1 MKSFDQDQKTLKCHD
16 IIKELQSGLHVQE
29 SSANM
34 MSFMVQDLLDYSQ
47 IKADK
52 FRKVLKTFNIRQSI
66 EKVMC
71 IQRQKAIDLKLDFY
85 AEFVNIKMDEQ
96 EQDEEVNGIQKY
108 CPVIHCD
115 EQRIMQVLLG
125 LQSNALK
132 FTQNG
137 KVMIRVEIILKD
149 SKEKPNEK
157 ERYLQISVV
166 DTGIGIAKEDH
177 HKLFKLFGF
186 VKDS

>member
-1 MKSFDQDQKTLKCHD
+1 
-16 IIKELQSGLHVQE
+16 
-29 SSANM
+29 
-34 MSFMVQDLLDYSQ
+34 
-47 IKADK
+47 
-52 FRKVLKTFNIRQSI
+52 
-66 EKVMC
+66 
-71 IQRQKAIDLKLDFY
+71 
-85 AEFVNIKMDEQ
+85 
-96 EQDEEVNGIQKY
+96 
-108 CPVIHCD
+108 
-115 EQRIMQVLLG
+115 MQVLLG

-132 FTQNG
+132 FTQSG